1 MRSQNTEVR
10 IIKMKMLKN
19 YAVILI
25 LFLSQTGFAQK
36 IPDCK
41 LANEYIEQLISKK
54 AEELQGVEY
63 CQYRHYN
70 SLDDLDNDGVDDFI
84 LVFSVEG
91 ALGNAGNSIEFM
103 MVFLSTIKVSSP
115 LETQIGNRG
124 KVTFDDFVNVSN
136 NIIEL
141 ELLVW
146 RENDALCCPS
156 GKGKAIYQIKDKQI
170 IKIE

>member
-1 MRSQNTEVR
+1 
-10 IIKMKMLKN
+10 MKMLKI
-19 YAVILI
+19 YAVIFI
-25 LFLSQTGFAQK
+25 LFLSQTRFTQK

-41 LANEYIEQLISKK
+41 LADEYIEQLISKK

-63 CQYRHYN
+63 CQFRHYN
-70 SLDDLDNDGVDDFI
+70 SLNDLDNDGIDDFI

-91 ALGNAGNSIEFM
+91 AFGNAGNSFDFM
-103 MVFLSTIKVSSP
+103 MIFLSTIKESSP
-115 LETQIGNRG
+115 LETQIGSRG
-124 KVTFDDFVNVSN
+124 KDTFNDFENVSN
-136 NIIEL
+136 NAVEL

-146 RENDALCCPS
+146 KENDALCCPT

>member
-1 MRSQNTEVR
+1 
-10 IIKMKMLKN
+10 MLKI
-19 YAVILI
+19 YAVIFL

-54 AEELQGVEY
+54 TKELQGVEY

-70 SLDDLDNDGVDDFI
+70 SLDDLDNDGSNDFI

-103 MVFLSTIKVSSP
+103 IVFLSKTKEGSP

-124 KVTFDDFVNVSN
+124 KVTFNDFANVSN
-136 NIIEL
+136 NTIEL

-146 RENDALCCPS
+146 KENDALCCPS